1 MLFDRSVA
9 DHRSTEFDPSLQRE
23 TGRIV
28 EVLVGDLDIDRA
40 RLCDVEKP
48 VAQQAHE
55 PALDRIPALPTPSRD
70 LAKLGDANSARLKRR
85 SGLKRLHHVVPR
97 RTRRAWEQ
105 ELCDQ
110 GLRRAPRAPGAIYI
124 RKELREPSQ
133 IIGLKRAQDR
143 ATDLLNSWAE
153 TLQARRDV
161 LPQRQA
167 IRLAYLAAA
176 AGHGSSRRHHL
187 IQGCKRRQKMR

>member
-1 MLFDRSVA
+1 VLFDRSVV
-9 DHRSTEFDPSLQRE
+9 DHRSAQFDPSLQRE
-23 TGRIV
+23 TGRII
-28 EVLVGDLDIDRA
+28 EVLVGELEIDRA

-48 VAQQAHE
+48 VAQHAHE
-55 PALDRIPALPTPSRD
+55 PALNRIPALPTPSRD
-70 LAKLGDANSARLKRR
+70 LAKLGDAKSARLKRR
-85 SGLKRLHHVVPR
+85 SCLKRLHHVVSR

-105 ELCDQ
+105 ELSDQ

-124 RKELREPSQ
+124 RKELMEPSQ

-153 TLQARRDV
+153 TLQARRDI

-176 AGHGSSRRHHL
+176 AGHRSSRRHHL